1 MQDGLNEVVNT
12 HRAKEIRQIPD
23 SIYLMNHVTAP
34 AVLVECG
41 FLSNPEEAARL
52 RQADYQMTL
61 AVTIAAGYLQWAA
74 GEEAI

>member
-1 MQDGLNEVVNT
+1 MPPEPMAISP
-12 HRAKEIRQIPD
+12 RC
-23 SIYLMNHVTAP
+23 P

-41 FLSNPEEAARL
+41 FLSNAEETLRL

-74 GEEAI
+74 GEEPI